1 MDTGH
6 FPSGL
11 RERAKN
17 IAQKLRLRRRMPW
30 NWCLQTASLGILPFG
45 LVLHSPAL
53 LALAAIGL
61 AAGCLDLPLPPMEHT
76 DMKRFLPGLERLIGL
91 ECAWLAGPLDRRKKR
106 QLVFL
111 GLGAPIA
118 AWFLWQQDFAPVGLV
133 VMAAYL
139 LHIRRKNR
147 EDGIEP

>member
-1 MDTGH
+1 MDTGRLS
-6 FPSGL
+6 SGL
-11 RERAKN
+11 RERAGN

-53 LALAAIGL
+53 LALAALGL
-61 AAGCLDLPLPPMEHT
+61 GVGCLDLPLPPMEQT
-76 DMKRFLPGLERLIGL
+76 DLKRFLPGLERLIGL
-91 ECAWLAGPLDRRKKR
+91 ECAWLARPLDSRKKR
-106 QLVFL
+106 QLAFL
-111 GLGAPIA
+111 CLGAPISA
-118 AWFLWQQDFAPVGLV
+118 LLLWQQDFAPVGLLA
-133 VMAAYL
+133 MAAYL